1 MKICSPL
8 FYCLICLCYGCGV
21 YSFTGAN
28 VDSRIRT
35 IAIQQFDNT
44 ASIVVPNLVQTFSEA
59 LRDKFLTQ
67 TSLSLVRENGDVN
80 ISGRITEY
88 TVTPITLQGNQTA
101 AQNRLTIK
109 VVVQLENTI
118 DPEQNWEQ
126 TFTNFADFP
135 GTQNLSAVEQT
146 LIAQINDKITQDIFN
161 RAFANW

>member
-1 MKICSPL
+1 MRKIIYL
-8 FYCLICLCYGCGV
+8 FMLTICFSGCGI

-28 VDSRIRT
+28 VDPRIKT

-44 ASIVVPNLVQTFSEA
+44 ASMVVPNLVQTFSEA

-67 TSLSLVRENGDVN
+67 TSLSLVKNNGDIT

-88 TVTPITLQGNQTA
+88 AVTPITLQGNQTA

-109 VVVQLENTI
+109 VTVQLENTL

-135 GTQNLSAVEQT
+135 GTQNLGTVEQN
-146 LIAQINDKITQDIFN
+146 LITQINDKITQDIFN